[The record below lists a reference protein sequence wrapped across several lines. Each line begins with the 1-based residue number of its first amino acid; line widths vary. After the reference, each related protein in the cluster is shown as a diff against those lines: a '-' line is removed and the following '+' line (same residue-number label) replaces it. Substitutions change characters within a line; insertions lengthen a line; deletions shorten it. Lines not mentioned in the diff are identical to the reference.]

1 MRRITMC
8 GLATAAAWAAMVGAA
23 GAATTTPGPFRFVAT
38 DGRLVQGTLGAVG
51 VKPVVISGTVD
62 GSGHLSANATD
73 ALFPSVEV
81 PVPDSLVQTLAAAVA
96 SSGQSGTA
104 GLGSVAGA
112 VSDVRLVAGLSTVG
126 NVTGTVDPATGA
138 ASLTLSVNFGLTISA
153 KALGVFTVN
162 IDCGIS
168 PIPFTLGTTTVTVP
182 GALTPLVGSPFGA
195 ADGAVAFT
203 GTSQAPAP
211 SCKVPEFLTKLLGDQ
226 LDAVLGPLTGAL
238 GQAGPVG
245 LRLSGRL
252 DLPAAPAPT
261 VTVTTSKTTTDPGAG
276 TGTPRSTS
284 GRGTALA
291 ALAGGRTVKVTGTA
305 VPVRISCRSQECA
318 GTVRLTSTG
327 SSPKT
332 LGSASYDIAAGRTR
346 TVRIPLRASART
358 ALRKTGSR
366 KVRAVV
372 TVVGGTGATR
382 SMTLKGKRAARK
394 VAKQAKR

>member
-1 MRRITMC
+1 MRRMTMC
-8 GLATAAAWAAMVGAA
+8 GLATAAAWAAIVGGA

-38 DGRLVQGTLGAVG
+38 DGRLVQGTLGSVG

-62 GSGHLSANATD
+62 GSGHLSANAAD

-81 PVPDSLVQTLAAAVA
+81 PVPDALVQTLVTAVA
-96 SSGQSGTA
+96 SSGASGTA
-104 GLGSVAGA
+104 GIGALAGQ

-153 KALGVFTVN
+153 KALGLFMVN

-182 GALTPLVGSPFGA
+182 DTSTPLAGSPFGA

-211 SCKVPEFLTKLLGDQ
+211 SCKVPDFLKQVLGDQ

-252 DLPAAPAPT
+252 DLPAAPAPS
-261 VTVTTSKTTTDPGAG
+261 VTVSTSKTTTTDTGG
-276 TGTPRSTS
+276 GTPRSTS
-284 GRGTALA
+284 GLGAALA
-291 ALAGGRTVKVTGTA
+291 ALAGTRTVKVTGTT
-305 VPVRISCRSQECA
+305 VPVKISCRSQECA
-318 GTVRLTSTG
+318 GTVRITSTG
-327 SSPKT
+327 SKPKT

-346 TVRIPLRASART
+346 TVRVPLRASART

-382 SMTLKGKRAARK
+382 SMTLKGKRAAKK